1 MSVDLVFQSWYKGDD
16 ANKAGIAQEAFKSV
30 KKHFE
35 QSNSLSGDEKALL
48 GKKSSLQD
56 VEKAVSDA
64 FAKYEAKSEASKT
77 RKWLQKASESICH
90 YGQVLDVFVQHHP
103 EYVSLAW
110 GLMKVMFIVSWLS
123 LRAEPRYLTILY

>member
-1 MSVDLVFQSWYKGDD
+1 MMRVSNHWPMKLLLHKLTLPD
-16 ANKAGIAQEAFKSV
+16 KADIAQEAFKSV

-35 QSNSLSGDEKALL
+35 QSNSLSTDEKALL

-77 RKWLQKASESICH
+77 RKWLLKASESICH

-110 GLMKVMFIVSWLS
+110 GLMKVMFIVSWLD
-123 LRAEPRYLTILY
+123 LLAEP